1 VEPLVLAV
9 DDEPGILRLINLV
22 LSNNGFRVMVAEDG
36 MEALRIAERHRP
48 DLVILDVRMPQMG
61 GIEVMRKLRERITTP
76 IILLTAKS
84 NDEDKIFGLE
94 SGADDYLVK
103 PFNPGELSARAR
115 AVIRRS
121 HRLPG
126 NGTTVKAD
134 GVEVDLDR
142 RLVTKDGQLVS
153 LTRTEWRL
161 LQELATNAGRV
172 MLNAELLGSVWGSD
186 YRDDLQYLRV
196 WISRLRSKIE
206 RVPGDPKILVTF
218 PGIGY
223 MFTSAGSH
231 ENGNGDVSY
240 HNN

>member
-1 VEPLVLAV
+1 
-9 DDEPGILRLINLV
+9 
-22 LSNNGFRVMVAEDG
+22 MVAEDG

-121 HRLPG
+121 HHLPG
-126 NGTTVKAD
+126 NGTTVRAD
-134 GVEVDLDR
+134 GVEIDLDR
-142 RLVTKDGQLVS
+142 RLVTKDGQLVP

-172 MLNAELLGSVWGSD
+172 MLNAELLSSVWGSE

-206 RVPGDPKILVTF
+206 RVPSEPKILVTF

-223 MFTSAGSH
+223 MFTSEGSH
-231 ENGNGDVSY
+231 SGNGNGSGNHD
-240 HNN
+240 